1 VQQVLA
7 VLLEYYHSFPLVP
20 EKEYPCLIHQSP
32 CRCLAVVLQCPRTH
46 AGWSRQRWALA
57 SLWMSLF
64 SETSSRQRRE
74 VIDAAPAKSLLS
86 AWRGEGSRGIGYH
99 DGLKDTDHSQVKTS
113 NHYLS
118 RGRVLLTGTRLF
130 RQGKHEPRYRTN
142 AAFALA
148 VGPKRFLW
156 RVLTFLPL

>member
-7 VLLEYYHSFPLVP
+7 FLLGYYHSFPLAP
-20 EKEYPCLIHQSP
+20 EKEYPCLMHQSP
-32 CRCLAVVLQCPRTH
+32 CRCPAVVLQYPRTH
-46 AGWSRQRWALA
+46 AGRSRQRWALA

-74 VIDAAPAKSLLS
+74 VIEAAPAEFLLS
-86 AWRGEGSRGIGYH
+86 AWRGEGSRGIEYH
-99 DGLKDTDHSQVKTS
+99 DGLKGTDHSQVKAS

-118 RGRVLLTGTRLF
+118 KRKVLLTGTRRF
-130 RQGKHEPRYRTN
+130 RQGKHDPRYRTN

-148 VGPKRFLW
+148 VGVKRFLW

>member
-7 VLLEYYHSFPLVP
+7 SLLEYYHSFPLGS
-20 EKEYPCLIHQSP
+20 EKEYPCLMHQSP
-32 CRCLAVVLQCPRTH
+32 CRCPAVVLQCPRTH
-46 AGWSRQRWALA
+46 AGRSRQRWALA

-64 SETSSRQRRE
+64 FETSSRQRRE
-74 VIDAAPAKSLLS
+74 VIDSAPAESRLS

-99 DGLKDTDHSQVKTS
+99 DGLKDTGHSQVKAS

-118 RGRVLLTGTRLF
+118 RRVLLTGTRRF
-130 RQGKHEPRYRTN
+130 RQGKHDPRYRTN

-148 VGPKRFLW
+148 VGVKRFLW